1 MTVPGVLVGG
11 DVHLSKLVGLHV
23 RRCWVEQMYSPMME
37 ERRGEAFGSLPR
49 PTPRGQDQ

>member
-23 RRCWVEQMYSPMME
+23 RVEQIQSPRME
-37 ERRGEAFGSLPR
+37 ERREEAFGSLPQ